1 MYFPSS
7 RPRRM
12 RQNEN
17 FRRMIR
23 ETKLSVD
30 DLVYPLFIAA
40 GKNFK
45 KPISAMPGQFQ
56 LSVDYAVQEIKEAQ
70 DLNIPAVILFGIPER
85 KDETGSDAQSEKG
98 VIQKA
103 IREIKDKVPEMIVIA
118 DLCLCEY
125 TSHGH
130 CGVLEGNCVDNDAT
144 LELLAD
150 TALAQA
156 RAGVDMI
163 APSGMMDGA
172 VGMIR
177 EALDEEG
184 YENIPIMAYSAK
196 YASCFYGPFREA
208 AESAPQY
215 GDRKS
220 YQMDPANSDEAIRE
234 MNMDVEEGAD
244 ILMVKPA
251 LAYLD
256 VIRRAR
262 EEFDLPI
269 AAYNV
274 SGEYAMIK
282 AAANMGWLDGE
293 RAMMECLTSIKRAG
307 ADIILTYFA
316 KEAALALMR

>member
-1 MYFPSS
+1 MYYPTY

-30 DLVYPLFIAA
+30 DFVYPLFIVE
-40 GKNFK
+40 GRNFK
-45 KPISAMPGQFQ
+45 KPIGSMPGQFQ
-56 LSVDYAVQEIKEAQ
+56 LSVDYAIDEIKSAH
-70 DLNIPAVILFGIPER
+70 DLGIPAVILFGIPER
-85 KDETGSDAQSEKG
+85 KDEVGSQAHAEKG
-98 VIQKA
+98 VIQNA
-103 IREIKDKVPEMIVIA
+103 VRAIKDKAPEMMVIT

-125 TSHGH
+125 TDHGH
-130 CGVLEGNCVDNDAT
+130 CGILDAGCVDNDAT
-144 LELLAD
+144 LEVLAE

-156 RAGVDMI
+156 KAGADMI

-172 VGMIR
+172 VGIIR

-184 YENIPIMAYSAK
+184 YENLPIMAYSAK

-208 AESAPQY
+208 AESAPKQ

-282 AAANMGWLDGE
+282 AAAAMGWLDGE
-293 RAMMECLTSIKRAG
+293 RAMMESLTAIKRAG